1 MFYLKHK
8 SLESETK
15 VFYTGDNFFT
25 ECAECGDEVN
35 IDLGEFAQ
43 HRDCDFL
50 ATSVYCAKC
59 TAKKIKEEPHEE
71 PME

>member
-25 ECAECGDEVN
+25 ECAECGEEIN
-35 IDLGEFAQ
+35 IDLEEFTQ
-43 HRDCDFL
+43 HDDFDFL
-50 ATSVYCAKC
+50 STSLYCAEC
-59 TAKKIKEEPHEE
+59 SAKKNKEEPHGV
-71 PME
+71 